1 MARNITI
8 PISDHDTS
16 CSQGYIVRYKPSASI
31 DWVTLNG
38 LQQVTPVVVTPSP
51 LVISYEL
58 YIYGVSDSTQYDI
71 GVTRQC
77 CDGTLAAET
86 IDVFTTGS

>member
-8 PISDHDTS
+8 PISDDDIS

-31 DWVTLNG
+31 DWQTLNG
-38 LQQVTPVVVTPSP
+38 LQQTTPVIVTSSP

-58 YIYGVSDSTQYDI
+58 YIYDVSDSTQYDI
-71 GVTRQC
+71 GITRQC
-77 CDGTLAAET
+77 CYGTLAAET
-86 IDVFTTGS
+86 LTVYSTGS

>member
-8 PISDHDTS
+8 PIADHDTS

-31 DWVTLNG
+31 DWQTLNG

-86 IDVFTTGS
+86 IDVHTTGS